1 MQLIPVIL
9 EKDFRELLSKIKKIE
24 NLTELVQIDILDNSL
39 IKNTTF
45 NDIDKLGD
53 IPTKTKFEVHLM
65 VDEPLIYAKG
75 KVKNIASM
83 CMQIEARNNHIEE
96 FINTCRENGYKVGLS
111 ILWDTPAERIE
122 PYLDRIDFVQFMT
135 IKAGFQGNPFIHQV
149 IDKIREFHKKHP
161 KVVIQ
166 TDGGAN
172 ELNIPELVSAGVTNI
187 VIGSALFKS
196 AMPSNA
202 FMKFKALAQQSASKK
217 EGLKPS
223 MSKVTKTKTG
233 DSLVSLANI
242 TTSSNDEKS
251 SDQATVNQYE
261 LRPSPRKIAF
271 LGGAGW
277 SENDEPYKDAFEVAK
292 ILAENGYEI
301 VNGGGPGVMRASTD
315 GAHAGGGKA
324 LAITYH
330 PNKAKKH
337 YEGVDKLNAFDEE
350 ILTLDYF
357 DRTKVMLQNTDVHIV
372 FKGSIGTLS
381 EFGMTWIS
389 SWIHEPNDKPI
400 ILYGEFWKG
409 ILDAIEEGMLIE
421 KGERRMLE
429 ILTTPKQVLGFIR
442 GL

>member
-9 EKDFRELLSKIKKIE
+9 EKDYRELISKIKKVE
-24 NLTELVQIDILDNSL
+24 DLAELVQIDICDNSL
-39 IKNTTF
+39 IKSLTF
-45 NDIDKLGD
+45 NDIGKLGE

-75 KVKNIASM
+75 KIKNIASM

-96 FINTCRENGYKVGLS
+96 FIQTCRDNEYKVGLS
-111 ILWDTPAERIE
+111 ILSDTPSERLE
-122 PYLDRIDFVQFMT
+122 PYLSKIDFVQFMT
-135 IKAGFQGNPFIHQV
+135 IKAGAQGNPYLHEV
-149 IDKIREFHKKHP
+149 TDKIREFHKKHP
-161 KVVIQ
+161 EIIIQ

-172 ELNIPELVSAGVTNI
+172 ELTIPELVAAGVSNV

-196 AMPSNA
+196 AMPQSA
-202 FMKFKALAQQSASKK
+202 FMKFKALLMKDQKNTDSLSSLAGVTGQDEYK
-217 EGLKPS
+217 LKPNP
-223 MSKVTKTKTG
+223 K
-233 DSLVSLANI
+233 
-242 TTSSNDEKS
+242 
-251 SDQATVNQYE
+251 
-261 LRPSPRKIAF
+261 KIAF

-277 SENDEPYKDAFEVAK
+277 AEDTEPYKDAFEVAK

-301 VNGGGPGVMRASTD
+301 VNGGGPGVMRASTK
-315 GAHAGGGKA
+315 GAHAGGGRA

-330 PNKAKKH
+330 PNKPKKH
-337 YEGVDKLNAFDEE
+337 YEGVDTLNDFDEE

-421 KGERRMLE
+421 KGERRMVE
-429 ILTTPKQVLGFIR
+429 ILTTPKQVLGFVK